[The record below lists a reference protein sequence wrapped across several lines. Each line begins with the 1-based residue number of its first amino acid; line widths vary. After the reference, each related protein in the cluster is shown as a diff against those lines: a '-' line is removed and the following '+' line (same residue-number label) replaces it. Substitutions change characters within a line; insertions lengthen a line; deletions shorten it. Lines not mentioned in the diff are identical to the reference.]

1 MDFRESL
8 YLGRLIYRYIL
19 PGRRKV
25 SDESC
30 RGNQNTHFMAK
41 NFLPRKSCPVGI
53 NYEKYRRTHRSWTI
67 KDNLAPST
75 VIEFDC
81 GGAVGW

>member
-8 YLGRLIYRYIL
+8 YLGRLLYRYIF

-25 SDESC
+25 SDKSC
-30 RGNQNTHFMAK
+30 RGNQDKHFKVNNFFPEGHALYELIAK
-41 NFLPRKSCPVGI
+41 
-53 NYEKYRRTHRSWTI
+53 KYKTQRSWTI
-67 KDNLAPST
+67 KDNLTPST

-81 GGAVGW
+81 DGVVGW